1 MTVFPAKTV
10 RVAAGT
16 LDTIINWELIPDGS
30 GTRLRLTHEGFN
42 LVSALPTGIWGE
54 PLSFPFRR
62 SGRAI
67 RDAQRCGGPWGGV
80 FDAIDRRPALAG
92 ATSGQR
98 ILLGVREQFT
108 TPGRGYE
115 HRRTEWLF
123 QTHHPGIEMSS
134 GTAISV
140 IAAMITPALLIVAS
154 ASLVAS
160 ALVRMARIVDRV
172 RVLAASMQEGSRER
186 AAASPDMVRSWLNRH
201 EARAR
206 YVESSI
212 ALLYAAIVAFTAT
225 CLSIALDRA
234 AGGAVAWL
242 PVLLAIAGT
251 LLLLA
256 GGASLVAES
265 RFSWEQIR
273 DEIRQARTRLEE
285 GAP

>member
-1 MTVFPAKTV
+1 
-10 RVAAGT
+10 
-16 LDTIINWELIPDGS
+16 
-30 GTRLRLTHEGFN
+30 
-42 LVSALPTGIWGE
+42 
-54 PLSFPFRR
+54 
-62 SGRAI
+62 
-67 RDAQRCGGPWGGV
+67 
-80 FDAIDRRPALAG
+80 
-92 ATSGQR
+92 
-98 ILLGVREQFT
+98 
-108 TPGRGYE
+108 
-115 HRRTEWLF
+115 
-123 QTHHPGIEMSS
+123 MSS
-134 GTAISV
+134 AAAISV
-140 IAAMITPALLIVAS
+140 IAAMITPALLIVAA

-186 AAASPDMVRSWLNRH
+186 AAATPDLLRSWLNRH

-206 YVESSI
+206 YAESSI
-212 ALLYAAIVAFTAT
+212 ALLYAAIVAFTLT

-234 AGGAVAWL
+234 VGGALAWL

-273 DEIRQARTRLEE
+273 DEIRHARTRLED